1 MGHSFGNNRED
12 GYTPKSYEY
21 KPKWERFEDRNPDHH
36 PSTSGMF
43 IEERAKDIMW
53 LLPVA
58 GLGVLV
64 MRAEYEMAGD
74 TMSMVFKGVSEFS
87 DQEIGWRK

>member
-1 MGHSFGNNRED
+1 MGRFGNNRED
-12 GYTPKSYEY
+12 GYTAKPYVY
-21 KPKWERFEDRNPDHH
+21 APKWEKTVDYNPDHA

-64 MRAEYEMAGD
+64 MRAEYEMTGES
-74 TMSMVFKGVSEFS
+74 MSMVFKGVSEFS